1 MTNIKIMERI
11 NNLVNQMD
19 YKKVYIEVETNNDRF
34 VIEKSKRNQ
43 IGFRIE
49 EKTK

>member
-11 NNLVNQMD
+11 NNLINQMD
-19 YKKVYIEVETNNDRF
+19 YKKAYIEVETSDDRF
-34 VIEKSKRNQ
+34 VIEKNKRNQ